1 MEIKLEEI
9 IKELTSTEKNEIKIE
24 NITEV
29 VQIVPLLLKRV
40 TTENVAQLAKLLKQS
55 VLPSICLEIDDDIEQ
70 LFNKIEAEPRILF
83 QKDVQEKIEDF
94 ISKRF
99 ERDKNIVI
107 QRTSDISKFVFLM
120 SQYLNDAINSNGSG
134 SKNVLGIREE
144 IEAINISE
152 DGIEALT
159 NLQSKLI
166 NAASSIENEMSDV
179 SNKLQ
184 SGKSKVQ
191 ELEAKVKVLE
201 QELTK
206 SKNESMKDH
215 LTGLL
220 TRRAYDTEIK
230 RIESSY
236 QRNNTQYAVIFFDL
250 DYFKKVNDNYGHE
263 CGDVILSTFAKV
275 LDKNTRDLDIVGRYG
290 GEEFVAIVHFNLN
303 RELLQYLK
311 RIKTIVTSNSFVYKE
326 KKIKVTFSAGVA
338 VRSNYE
344 SYDNAIQKADMLLY
358 EAKENGR
365 NQIKLDS
372 GQTLT

>member
-1 MEIKLEEI
+1 MEIEFGKI
-9 IKELTSTEKNEIKIE
+9 INELSSKEKDAVQSGNIK
-24 NITEV
+24 EV

-40 TTENVAQLAKLLKQS
+40 NTDNVAQLASLLKQS

-70 LFNKIEAEPRILF
+70 LFKKIDEKPELLF
-83 QKDVQEKIEDF
+83 QKDVQDKIEDF
-94 ISKRF
+94 ITKRF

-166 NAASSIENEMSDV
+166 NAASSIENEMTAVSD
-179 SNKLQ
+179 KLQ
-184 SGKSKVQ
+184 SGKTKVQ
-191 ELEAKVKVLE
+191 ELEEKVKELE

-220 TRRAYDTEIK
+220 TRRAYDVEMK

-275 LDKNTRDLDIVGRYG
+275 LDKNTRDHDIVGRYG

-311 RIKTIVTSNSFVYKE
+311 RIKTIVTSNSFVYKD

-338 VRSNYE
+338 IRSNYG
-344 SYDNAIQKADMLLY
+344 SYDNTIQKADMLLY

-372 GQTLT
+372 GQTIN